1 MTSCSENSPELRR
14 CRPLLGTFVEI
25 TARGVAPAA
34 LAVGIEAAFAA
45 IGRVHSL
52 LSYHDPA
59 SELSRLNREAAR
71 RPVRVDDWTCQ
82 VLRLAQRIHSA
93 SDGCFDPVVAPLLER
108 TGHLPRPPNARRT
121 SSRAS
126 LADVILLPGN
136 RVRFTCPLRL
146 DLGGIAKGFAVDR
159 AIDVL
164 RAAGVSAALVN
175 AGGDLRAFGNHAW
188 PIVVRN
194 PTAPGRLHAL
204 GSLGEGALA
213 TSAVYFSRRRS
224 VAGHWISAIIDPHS
238 RRPWLARASVTVRA
252 PDAATAD
259 ALTKVLALL
268 GPAQSRTVFD
278 SFDAKGYWLA
288 ANGRFRS
295 MQESSCAAA

>member
-52 LSYHDPA
+52 LSYHDLA
-59 SELSRLNREAAR
+59 SELSRLNREAAHR
-71 RPVRVDDWTCQ
+71 RVRVDDWTCQ

-108 TGHLPRPPNARRT
+108 TDHLPRPPDARRT

-136 RVRFTCPLRL
+136 RVRFTRPLRL
-146 DLGGIAKGFAVDR
+146 DFGGNAKGFAVDR
-159 AIDVL
+159 AIDAL
-164 RAAGVSAALVN
+164 RDAGVPTALVN
-175 AGGDLRAFGNHAW
+175 AGGDLRAFGDHAW
-188 PIVVRN
+188 PMVVRD
-194 PTAPGRLHAL
+194 PSSPGRLH
-204 GSLGEGALA
+204 SLGTLREGALA
-213 TSAVYFSRRRS
+213 TSAVYFSRRCTT
-224 VAGHWISAIIDPHS
+224 AGRWTSAIIDPRL

-252 PDAATAD
+252 ADAATAD

-268 GPAQSRTVFD
+268 ESKRARKTLETFEAEGW
-278 SFDAKGYWLA
+278 WLA
-288 ANGRFRS
+288 AQGRIHS
-295 MQESSCAAA
+295 TQVSSCAAA